1 MRPVSVLDDPAAF
14 PTVSTNARRRNIYPE
29 VYKSPMRDSRLYTRE
44 YTVGQVRRG
53 ARLGHPPTNQ
63 EGMMNLV
70 DWRELSAE
78 ERNTWAPEA
87 PVAVLHM
94 PNDVYHRGL
103 GVSVSRIKKLQKS
116 AHAYAQ
122 NTGPDMAGPVL
133 AGTLA
138 HEALAQR
145 KPSLPD
151 SYVVLPKTDDGKDMI
166 RNPKHK
172 AYQEFL
178 AKAGERTVIRESEW
192 AEAVELAERV
202 KAHPVVAA
210 YLDDPGCD
218 VYAEIS
224 LYWRDEGGLL
234 LRCRPDVLVVPRDAT
249 SSLMCFDLKTV
260 RDADMKVLRRHGEY
274 PEVNWPLCSVWYVS
288 GVRAVFGRPCS
299 WVVIAAERETGGE
312 VLLYAYSLAG
322 CVTPVHEVGDAVM
335 RRLLRQLAEHMDSGV
350 WPRQSDEIRA
360 MEPSKFVLEEHLNNM
375 EEPDERDIRPF

>member
-1 MRPVSVLDDPAAF
+1 MKML
-14 PTVSTNARRRNIYPE
+14 
-29 VYKSPMRDSRLYTRE
+29 
-44 YTVGQVRRG
+44 
-53 ARLGHPPTNQ
+53 
-63 EGMMNLV
+63 
-70 DWRELSAE
+70 DWREMSAE
-78 ERNTWAPEA
+78 DRNTWAPDG

-94 PNDVYHRGL
+94 PNDVYHRGP

-116 AHAYAQ
+116 PHAYAM
-122 NTGPDMAGPVL
+122 NSGPDMAGAVL

-138 HEALAQR
+138 HEALAQKTPR
-145 KPSLPD
+145 LPEG
-151 SYVVLPKTDDGKDMI
+151 YVFLPKTDDGKDMV
-166 RNPKHK
+166 RNAKHK

-178 AKAGERTVIRESEW
+178 AKVGEKTVVRESEW
-192 AEAVELAERV
+192 TDALELAMRV
-202 KAHPVVAA
+202 KSHPVVAA
-210 YLDDPGCD
+210 YLNDPGCD

-224 LYWRDEGGLL
+224 LFWRDEQGLL

-260 RDADMKVLRRHGEY
+260 KDADMKVLSRHGEY

-322 CVTPVHEVGDAVM
+322 CVTPVHEVGEHQM
-335 RRLLRQLAEHMDSGV
+335 RRLLRQLAEHMESGS
-350 WPRQSDEIRA
+350 WPRQSEEIRA
-360 MEPSKFVLEEHLNNM
+360 IEPSKWLLDAHLNNM